1 MNLRKKWKNILAEAK
16 DELDLCD
23 LEWNDNYV
31 DLYNYSPDF
40 DLGQEDNAHFFAIC
54 MGQLNL
60 ISRLLRDVGSVQ
72 KKGRKVKA
80 KCYNSTYGFIGEN
93 DLQKEADECFGEGWE
108 AEDDCNQITKLLA
121 HIGAVEYEVSYL
133 EYKEEDDIMVS
144 SNEDSLIVE
153 KYHEIF
159 G

>member
-31 DLYNYSPDF
+31 DLYNFSPDF
-40 DLGQEDNAHFFAIC
+40 DLGQEDSAHYFAIC

-60 ISRLLRDVGSVQ
+60 ISRLLRDVDSV
-72 KKGRKVKA
+72 
-80 KCYNSTYGFIGEN
+80 
-93 DLQKEADECFGEGWE
+93 
-108 AEDDCNQITKLLA
+108 
-121 HIGAVEYEVSYL
+121 
-133 EYKEEDDIMVS
+133 
-144 SNEDSLIVE
+144 SNEDSLIIE
-153 KYHEIF
+153 KYKEIF